1 MQIQLLGTSG
11 CHLCEVAES
20 IVKRIAPVFGYS
32 TEYVDIAN
40 DDALV
45 EQYGMR
51 IPVLMFQQEQEL
63 GWPFD
68 EQQLIHWLESLN
80 KNK

>member
-20 IVKRIAPVFGYS
+20 IVKRIAPVLGYS
-32 TEYVDIAN
+32 IEHVDIAT

-51 IPVLMFQQEQEL
+51 IPVLTFQQEQEL